1 MGGDDVM
8 KFVYITACSLI
19 TFISIFILI
28 IYWANKKFKSIPCY
42 FIIFFCFVNSIYNI
56 VRIIPY
62 FIEKEIINSNDKNIC
77 KLQAILLNALNKYL
91 LTLMTIYSLINYI
104 SQFHVKLYQK
114 NMKIIFIG
122 LIILGF
128 IISLVFSIIFY
139 FKSDI
144 NAIYENICYIEK
156 DDILKKIC
164 DNIYSSILFITNMF
178 CLIKL
183 IINMNKLIEESINNL
198 NVQKE
203 LACKMHLKRFIIDI
217 VINISIFAYVF
228 FIINKNIAKEQY
240 PDLIYIILFF
250 GIELFF
256 TMNKQLFK
264 VIINIII
271 CRKTKNENSSQRT
284 TEEGFSYSII
294 EDALENEN

>member
-1 MGGDDVM
+1 MGDVM
-8 KFVYITACSLI
+8 KIVYITVCSLI

-62 FIEKEIINSNDKNIC
+62 FIEEQIMNGQNKNIC

-91 LTLMTIYSLINYI
+91 LTLMTMYSIINYI

-114 NMKIIFIG
+114 KMKTIFIT

-128 IISLVFSIIFY
+128 LISLIFAIIFY
-139 FKSDI
+139 YVSEI
-144 NAIYENICYIEK
+144 EYIYGSICYIK
-156 DDILKKIC
+156 NDDIVKKIC
-164 DNIYSSILFITNMF
+164 DNIYSSILFITNIF

-183 IINMNKLIEESINNL
+183 IINMKKLIEESIDNL

-217 VINISIFAYVF
+217 LINISIFSYSF
-228 FIINKNIAKEQY
+228 FIINKNIPNEQY
-240 PDLIYIILFF
+240 PDLIYVILFF
-250 GIELFF
+250 MIELFF

-271 CRKTKNENSSQRT
+271 CRKTKDEDIPQRN

-294 EDALENEN
+294 DDE